1 MISKLKK
8 NKIKMNQ
15 HSEKSDRQSR
25 TVIGVKSIH
34 VRPPVAIEQYVGK
47 ILQATILDGW
57 NSPY

>member
-1 MISKLKK
+1 
-8 NKIKMNQ
+8 MNQ